1 MTRPDSAAP
10 IDEQTLGELVT
21 TVTRDLSV
29 LVRKEVELAKV
40 EISSEVKRAGL
51 GAGFLG
57 GAGAIGLLALIF
69 FSIAAAFGIAEG
81 AGIDT
86 WIGFICIGGL
96 YGGMA
101 GGLALLG
108 VGALTRIKPP
118 ARTIR
123 TVKDDIA
130 WVKHPTVSPD
140 RELEELKAS
149 HR

>member
-1 MTRPDSAAP
+1 V
-10 IDEQTLGELVT
+10 DEQSLGELVT

-40 EISSEVKRAGL
+40 EITSEVKRAGL

-57 GAGAIGLLALIF
+57 GAGAVGLLALLF
-69 FSIAAAFGIAEG
+69 LSFAAAFGIAEG
-81 AGIDT
+81 AGIDI
-86 WIGFICIGGL
+86 WIGFVCIGGL
-96 YGGMA
+96 YGIGA
-101 GGLALLG
+101 GLLALMG
-108 VGALTRIKPP
+108 VGALVRIKPP
-118 ARTIR
+118 ERTIR

-130 WVKHPTVSPD
+130 WVKHPTVAPD